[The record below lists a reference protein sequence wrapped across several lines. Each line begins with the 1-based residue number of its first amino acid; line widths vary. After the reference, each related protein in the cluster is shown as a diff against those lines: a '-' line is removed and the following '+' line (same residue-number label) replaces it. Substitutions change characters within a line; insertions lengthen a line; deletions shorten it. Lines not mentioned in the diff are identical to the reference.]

1 MSTEPTSGDTDGGDT
16 TLPTSPPPAPERP
29 LVDGTHKTSDE
40 LRAELDQLLE
50 EDRRRAAESAEEP
63 VGPPAARPGG
73 SATGASDGVARIRD
87 GAVALVQH
95 QVERART
102 AAPGTASTVTRTV
115 QEKASA
121 LRQAV
126 PTAVQQKAASA
137 RDTAQQRPGVLA
149 VVAAAL
155 VLDLLVR
162 RVLKG
167 R

>member
-1 MSTEPTSGDTDGGDT
+1 MSTESTSGETDGGDT
-16 TLPTSPPPAPERP
+16 TLPASPPPAPDRP

-50 EDRRRAAESAEEP
+50 EDRQRAAEPAGEP
-63 VGPPAARPGG
+63 AGPPSAR
-73 SATGASDGVARIRD
+73 SDGSGTRD
-87 GAVALVQH
+87 GAVSRVQH

-126 PTAVQQKAASA
+126 PAAVQEKAASA
-137 RDTAQQRPGVLA
+137 RDTAQERPGVLA
-149 VVAAAL
+149 AVAAAL
-155 VLDLLVR
+155 VLVLLVR